1 MSAASRL
8 TRPCP
13 ICDAP
18 KFSHVLTV
26 PDHQSD
32 EDFNVVS
39 CDACGALYLN
49 PVPPAAE
56 IGRYYETFTGNI
68 MHHEGNPVFDGL
80 RSFAIATELSPLLA
94 RLPASDAIADVGTG
108 SGQVAQ
114 FLKRRGRAVIARDVF
129 PAASW
134 GNADIPYAQIDL
146 NGALAEPLPAKG
158 AILRHVLEHVH
169 EPAKLLGWLHRSDV
183 RYVFVL
189 VPNTATLLRPVFGPM
204 WAYWDPPRHLT
215 FFTPD
220 SLTRVAERAGYR
232 QVASRDHGLDEIV
245 TSIFRAKML
254 HWVRTP
260 ESQRPANPWW
270 VPVFNPK
277 GALSAISSA
286 LVSPFGR
293 GALCRLFERVA

>member
-1 MSAASRL
+1 MSAASL
-8 TRPCP
+8 QIRPCP
-13 ICDAP
+13 VCDAP
-18 KFSHVLTV
+18 DFTFVLKV

-32 EDFNVVS
+32 EDFDVVR
-39 CDACGALYLN
+39 CQKCEALYLN
-49 PVPPAAE
+49 PVPPPAE
-56 IGRYYETFTGNI
+56 IGRYYDTFTGNI
-68 MHHEGNPVFDGL
+68 MHHEGNPIFDGL
-80 RSFAIATELSPLLA
+80 RGFAIATELSPLLK
-94 RLPASDAIADVGTG
+94 RLAPSEPIADIGTG

-114 FLKRRGRAVIARDVF
+114 FLKKRGRAVIARDVF
-129 PAASW
+129 PADQWANE
-134 GNADIPYAQIDL
+134 GIPYAQIDL
-146 NGALAEPLPAKG
+146 NGPLAEPLPAKG

-169 EPAKLLGWLHRSDV
+169 EPARLLSWLHRSEV

-189 VPNTATLLRPVFGPM
+189 VPNTATLLRESFGPM

-260 ESQRPANPWW
+260 PEKRPPEPWW

-286 LVSPFGR
+286 LVSPIGS
-293 GALCRLFERVA
+293 GALCRVFERVA